1 MIMPTFNELLNQA
14 ALSALEPNQQSAI
27 LKQQDQLLDNSLI
40 QVRSEIAE
48 LKSAIQTQESVFNPV
63 LELKETLVQKQ
74 KMEKE
79 IWVQIQMRKLSSNLP
94 STEGTLV
101 IKVEDKEYL

>member
-1 MIMPTFNELLNQA
+1 
-14 ALSALEPNQQSAI
+14 
-27 LKQQDQLLDNSLI
+27 
-40 QVRSEIAE
+40 
-48 LKSAIQTQESVFNPV
+48 V

-101 IKVEDKEYL
+101 IKVENKEYL